1 MKAFD
6 EVTIA
11 VETRFGAMR
20 VKFTI
25 ICEIDKDN
33 HIYGLTAQNRVV
45 VGQYMSDN
53 TWRLSDSID
62 LMDIPI
68 LDDTIH
74 EDVTEKD

>member
-45 VGQYMSDN
+45 VGQYMDDN

-74 EDVTEKD
+74 EDVTE

>member
-1 MKAFD
+1 MKVFD

-11 VETRFGAMR
+11 VETIAGAVR

-45 VGQYMSDN
+45 VRPYMDDT

-62 LMDIPI
+62 LMAVPI

-74 EDVTEKD
+74 EDVTE

>member
-1 MKAFD
+1 MKIFD
-6 EVTIA
+6 EVQIA
-11 VETRFGAMR
+11 VETKFGAMR

-62 LMDIPI
+62 LMHIPV
-68 LDDTIH
+68 LGTIH

>member
-1 MKAFD
+1 MKVFD

-45 VGQYMSDN
+45 VGQYMDDN

-74 EDVTEKD
+74 EDVTE